1 MKLQKQLTRKIGN
14 QEYSKYVLVLPSKD
28 IEKLGWKQ
36 GQELELI
43 VEGKEARIKTKK

>member
-14 QEYSKYVLVLPSKD
+14 QEYSKYVLVISSKD
-28 IEKLGWKQ
+28 IKKLGWEQ

-43 VEGKEARIKTKK
+43 VEGKDARIKPK

>member
-14 QEYSKYVLVLPSKD
+14 QEYSKYVLVISSKD

-36 GQELELI
+36 GQELELV
-43 VEGKEARIKTKK
+43 VEGKEARIKLK